1 MIYKTSEWV
10 SLGHSDKMA
19 DYISEY
25 ILDRII
31 EQDPET
37 RYAIEVQIK
46 NKYVSLAGEIKTKAL
61 VYGNDYEYWVRR
73 AIAEIGYTEAYKKKF
88 GEENTIEANDVV
100 LDACNISC
108 QSPDISKGVDNQ
120 GWGDQGIFFGYFCD
134 ETPEGQGY
142 EFQMAKDIGKKIY
155 EKALSPTS
163 CLGLD
168 IKTQVTISI
177 DTGRD
182 PEREVEEIIIAVP
195 MVPGKETEGK
205 KEVKEILKSF
215 PEASKAKVIINGT
228 GVYAQHGPIADSGT
242 TGRKLVVDFYGGR
255 SRIGGGC
262 VDAETEYLSED
273 GWKKISEYDGGL
285 VGQLTKDLKLER
297 VKPERYIETF
307 HENVYEI
314 STEKTINMVL
324 SENHNVLYRT
334 SKGNLN
340 KKSLNQILAETE
352 KTKRGSHID
361 IPMTYTYDFKD
372 GNICG
377 LDDVDIRIVVAHC
390 ADGTVLKDGSKKYNC
405 RIRVKKDYKIKRLRA
420 LFANS
425 NIQYEERVY
434 SDKYTYF
441 YYYLEDTSKLLSEQ
455 FKNPDKRTA
464 TILAE
469 EVFKWDGSEK
479 YKEFRTTQK
488 DDADFIQFVLSG
500 ITGKAYSIIKHK
512 KVENR
517 SQLYVVRETQK
528 THSNPFRKT
537 SKNRI
542 TKEDPQKMYCFT
554 VPSGM
559 LLLRR
564 NNYIFCT
571 ANSPWTKDGTKADL
585 TLNLLAHELAKDYF
599 YEMKELGAPVHH
611 TEAELSCCIGRKEVL
626 MQLYAY
632 DEDGNPFHA
641 LSDMKTVKHSE
652 LIKRYKLNQPVYAM
666 LCREGLFSL
675 INSKDKIKE
684 KKQ

>member
-1 MIYKTSEWV
+1 MTIYKTSEWV
-10 SLGHSDKMA
+10 STGHPDKIA

-108 QSPDISKGVDNQ
+108 QSPDIAKGVDNQ

-142 EFQMAKDIGKKIY
+142 EFQMAKGIGKKIY

-182 PEREVEEIIIAVP
+182 PERLVEEIIIAVP
-195 MVPGKETEGK
+195 MVPRKETEGK

-215 PEASKAKVIINGT
+215 PEAASAKVIINGT

-255 SRIGGGC
+255 SRIGGG
-262 VDAETEYLSED
+262 
-273 GWKKISEYDGGL
+273 
-285 VGQLTKDLKLER
+285 
-297 VKPERYIETF
+297 
-307 HENVYEI
+307 
-314 STEKTINMVL
+314 
-324 SENHNVLYRT
+324 
-334 SKGNLN
+334 
-340 KKSLNQILAETE
+340 
-352 KTKRGSHID
+352 
-361 IPMTYTYDFKD
+361 
-372 GNICG
+372 
-377 LDDVDIRIVVAHC
+377 
-390 ADGTVLKDGSKKYNC
+390 
-405 RIRVKKDYKIKRLRA
+405 
-420 LFANS
+420 
-425 NIQYEERVY
+425 
-434 SDKYTYF
+434 
-441 YYYLEDTSKLLSEQ
+441 
-455 FKNPDKRTA
+455 
-464 TILAE
+464 
-469 EVFKWDGSEK
+469 
-479 YKEFRTTQK
+479 
-488 DDADFIQFVLSG
+488 
-500 ITGKAYSIIKHK
+500 
-512 KVENR
+512 
-517 SQLYVVRETQK
+517 
-528 THSNPFRKT
+528 
-537 SKNRI
+537 
-542 TKEDPQKMYCFT
+542 
-554 VPSGM
+554 
-559 LLLRR
+559 
-564 NNYIFCT
+564 
-571 ANSPWTKDGTKADL
+571 SPWTKDGTKADL
-585 TLNLLAHELAKDYF
+585 TLNILAHELAKDYF
-599 YEMKELGAPVHH
+599 YEMKELGAPVQH

-632 DEDGNPFHA
+632 DEDGNPFHT
-641 LSDMKTVKHSE
+641 LNDLKTVKHAD

-666 LCREGLFSL
+666 LCRDGIFSTTTKK
-675 INSKDKIKE
+675 SKE